1 MAALISLC
9 LSIIF
14 FGLIFGC
21 QPPGQSNQVGNG
33 KFLMF
38 EFFCDN
44 FFLISYSKVRIGYD
58 TYICVTIAPLIWP
71 SNGSYVRMT
80 SIAKADNFSSINI
93 HKCTSLLNQYFVFSS
108 HFWFGSYSLSFCLS
122 LIIATILILVFHI
135 KPQFVVPLNS

>member
-1 MAALISLC
+1 MNGLPMAAHINFC

-21 QPPGQSNQVGNG
+21 QPPGQSNQVGDS

-38 EFFCDN
+38 EIFCDN
-44 FFLISYSKVRIGYD
+44 FSLISYSKVRIGYD

-93 HKCTSLLNQYFVFSS
+93 HKCTSLFFINILSFLLIFDIS
-108 HFWFGSYSLSFCLS
+108 HFYLRLKDCELINLS
-122 LIIATILILVFHI
+122 
-135 KPQFVVPLNS
+135 